1 MSEESKRP
9 SNVDELLDNVSDLM
23 DALHRIV
30 DMSKLALERT
40 LILAEKLGIES
51 KERLEIAEE
60 QAQDVH
66 FLLYQWEDENT
77 GTNHL
82 LPKNFPPNDEP

>member
-23 DALHRIV
+23 DALHRMV
-30 DMSKLALERT
+30 DMSHLALERT
-40 LILAEKLGIES
+40 LLLAEKLGIES
-51 KERLEIAEE
+51 TERLEIAEQ

-82 LPKNFPPNDEP
+82 PPKNFPPNDEP